1 MIDIHTHILPN
12 MDDGSDSVATSIEL
26 LNILKNDGVKLICLT
41 PHFYPSNESIENFL
55 IRRNE
60 SYKQL
65 INKYDDLDLRL
76 GAEIHYYRGISA
88 SEDIDKL
95 CIEKTNILL
104 IELSFTSPVT
114 DSMINELIALSNK
127 GFRIILAHI
136 ERYDI
141 DPMKIEY
148 MHTHGILMQCNV
160 EFINGL
166 FTSRKAIK
174 LLRSGIIDVLGS
186 DCHNLTSRA
195 PNYSKAISIIK
206 NKLGNEFCEKFIEN
220 SYIIIEQV

>member
-26 LNILKNDGVKLICLT
+26 LNILKNDGVRLICLT
-41 PHFYPSNESIENFL
+41 SHFYPSNESIQNFL
-55 IRRNE
+55 IRRDE

-65 INKYDDLDLRL
+65 VNEYSDLDLRL

-88 SEDIDKL
+88 SEDIGSL
-95 CIEKTNILL
+95 CIEGTNILL

-114 DSMINELIALSNK
+114 DSMVNELIALSNK
-127 GFRIILAHI
+127 GYKIVLAHI

-148 MHTHGILMQCNV
+148 MHNQGILMQCNV

-166 FTSRKAIK
+166 FTSRRAIK
-174 LLRSGIIDVLGS
+174 WLKNGIIDLLGS
-186 DCHNLTSRA
+186 DCHNLTNRA
-195 PNYSKAISIIK
+195 PNYSKAINIIK
-206 NKLGNEFCEKFIEN
+206 SKLGNEFCEQFIEN
-220 SYIIIEQV
+220 SYKIIE

>member
-26 LNILKNDGVKLICLT
+26 LNILKNDGVRLICLT
-41 PHFYPSNESIENFL
+41 SHFYPSNESIENFL
-55 IRRNE
+55 IRRDE

-65 INKYDDLDLRL
+65 VNEYSDLDLRL

-88 SEDIDKL
+88 SEDIGSL
-95 CIEKTNILL
+95 CIEGTNILL

-114 DSMINELIALSNK
+114 DSMVNELIALSNK
-127 GFRIILAHI
+127 GYKIVLAHI

-141 DPMKIEY
+141 DPEKIAY
-148 MHTHGILMQCNV
+148 MHSQGILMQCNV

-166 FTSRKAIK
+166 FTSRRAIK
-174 LLRSGIIDVLGS
+174 WLRNGIIDLIGS
-186 DCHNLTSRA
+186 DCHNLTNRA
-195 PNYSKAISIIK
+195 PNYSKAINIIK
-206 NKLGNEFCEKFIEN
+206 NKLGNEFCEQFIEN
-220 SYIIIEQV
+220 SYKIIE